1 MVVSLP
7 KKIVL
12 LLCTAVFYTTGA
24 FAYDSVNPERN
35 AAVPQGQIEWKPVF
49 PRALFLNKPEIS
61 VMETGGLAGPIEY
74 QDILRTGVIFSLPR
88 LQSTCRFDG
97 RGTHTTPALPQRQCT
112 ALQYR

>member
-1 MVVSLP
+1 MKAMVVSLP

-61 VMETGGLAGPIEY
+61 VMEAGGLAGPIEY
-74 QDILRTGVIFSLPR
+74 QDILKNKERAEQGLRYTENRMPAQWVYSVNIR
-88 LQSTCRFDG
+88 LQRLSR
-97 RGTHTTPALPQRQCT
+97 L
-112 ALQYR
+112 